1 MIGDEIKFPRS
12 KNRGIYCSTNRIP
25 LRMQVVMPLNNA
37 FGGLFVVNICVKKYV
52 VYNKYFRIVSILIIS
67 VFYLIMKSRKEKKNK
82 DKQLL

>member
-37 FGGLFVVNICVKKYV
+37 FGGLFVVNICVKK
-52 VYNKYFRIVSILIIS
+52 ICCI
-67 VFYLIMKSRKEKKNK
+67 
-82 DKQLL
+82 